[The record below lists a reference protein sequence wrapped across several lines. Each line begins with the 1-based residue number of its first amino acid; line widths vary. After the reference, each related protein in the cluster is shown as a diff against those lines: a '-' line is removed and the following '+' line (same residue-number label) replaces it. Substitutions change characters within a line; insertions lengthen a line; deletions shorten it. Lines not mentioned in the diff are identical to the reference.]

1 MSSPLPRY
9 ASFWSMFS
17 DLDFHRLSCIV
28 RAASSGKGGNDDVKS
43 GGSPPVVPPPAP
55 SVSTDDNDDNGIDVR
70 AESRSMWPDWL
81 SKDDVQTVAIAV
93 GLSYAIRLL
102 IAEPRFIPS
111 LSMYPTFDIGDR
123 LVAEKI
129 TYRFLRGP
137 ETEDVIIFHPAKGV
151 GRGGGLLD
159 DDVFIKRIVA
169 VEGDEVQ
176 VKGGKLIVNGIA
188 RNEPYINEK
197 PNYTLGKFTVPEGYV
212 FVMGDNRNNSYDSHI
227 WGPLP
232 KKNIIGRAVWKYWP
246 PQKFGALTDWSD
258 LNKLAEA
265 PPL

>member
-227 WGPLP
+227 WG
-232 KKNIIGRAVWKYWP
+232 
-246 PQKFGALTDWSD
+246 ALTDWSD